1 MTSNPSSSADQPL
14 SGTTVPGSVPG
25 KAPEEPPVKF
35 TRAAAVWSALIVG
48 FLILILLLIFIAQN
62 TASAQFAFFG
72 WRWSLPLGVAIL
84 LAAVGGGLITVF
96 AGTRGSFSCDVRPKR
111 PTRPPFANWAS
122 PTRDYPL
129 FLAISARPRAI
140 SGATTSGTDSAAV
153 SFPSACSDMRRR

>member
-1 MTSNPSSSADQPL
+1 MTSNPSSSADQRL

-96 AGTRGSFSCDVRPKR
+96 AGT
-111 PTRPPFANWAS
+111 
-122 PTRDYPL
+122 
-129 FLAISARPRAI
+129 ARILQLRRA
-140 SGATTSGTDSAAV
+140 AKKTHAA
-153 SFPSACSDMRRR
+153 ALR

>member
-62 TASAQFAFFG
+62 TASAQFA
-72 WRWSLPLGVAIL
+72 SS
-84 LAAVGGGLITVF
+84 
-96 AGTRGSFSCDVRPKR
+96 AG
-111 PTRPPFANWAS
+111 A
-122 PTRDYPL
+122 
-129 FLAISARPRAI
+129 
-140 SGATTSGTDSAAV
+140 GA
-153 SFPSACSDMRRR
+153 CH